1 MLLIPVIMVLSVLLL
16 LKVSDLQLSSRL
28 FKGQCEFFNSK
39 GVEEN
44 DIFHGSL
51 FVVST
56 ILLMLCSGDPDI
68 SAAVLWRIGYRY
80 S

>member
-1 MLLIPVIMVLSVLLL
+1 MTVSVVGEVDIVRKWITVLLIPVIMVLSVLLL
-16 LKVSDLQLSSRL
+16 LKVSDLQLSARL
-28 FKGQCEFFNSK
+28 FKGQCEYFNSK

-56 ILLMLCSGDPDI
+56 IFDTL
-68 SAAVLWRIGYRY
+68 
-80 S
+80 